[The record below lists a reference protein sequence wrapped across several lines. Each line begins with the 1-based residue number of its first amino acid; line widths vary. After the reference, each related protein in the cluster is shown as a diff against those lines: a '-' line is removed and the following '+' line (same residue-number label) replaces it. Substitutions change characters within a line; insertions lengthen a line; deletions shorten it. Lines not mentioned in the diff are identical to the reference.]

1 MLRSLFTVGEHL
13 WYRTRGEIHSRIKSE
28 RGAVSAEYAI
38 LVVFIALV
46 IIIGATALGI
56 AINVSAAREGAPVA
70 AVRGTPEEVMSRSNE
85 AGVGYPIG
93 PGTPTLNHTCDE

>member
-56 AINVSAAREGAPVA
+56 AINNKLNDAASTLTGAGGGEG
-70 AVRGTPEEVMSRSNE
+70 E
-85 AGVGYPIG
+85 
-93 PGTPTLNHTCDE
+93 